1 MAAQDFIRVTA
12 SCLRAN
18 FISYR
23 AWSKKFKW
31 LVPDH
36 FFEGAEKLLSIW
48 FTTEEGKGE
57 EHGDLK
63 KIPRGKW
70 DELVRGVDAEILS
83 EIEDEDVRAFIL
95 SESSLFVFENRI
107 IVKTCGTTRC
117 LKALEYSIT
126 LAAKMC
132 GLTRLQDV
140 FYSRRNFLQPKAQ
153 VDMHSS
159 FSDEV
164 GYLDKFVEGGAPY
177 VMGKVNID
185 CWFFYTK
192 VQRSSTGVSI
202 GQPDQ
207 RFELIMSDLDPQAM
221 KQFYYSSN
229 QTGHAA
235 TLSSGISKLIPGAR
249 IDSHMFQPCGYSCN
263 AIIPGGFY
271 FTIHI
276 TPETDFSFASFET
289 NHPDGNHAGFMEKV
303 LNIFKPGHLIV
314 TKLANQLS
322 KTNVMSDFRL
332 ENYDLQDLQITK
344 YPCYDV
350 HYSSYDVRSL
360 ADHC

>member
-1 MAAQDFIRVTA
+1 
-12 SCLRAN
+12 
-18 FISYR
+18 
-23 AWSKKFKW
+23 
-31 LVPDH
+31 
-36 FFEGAEKLLSIW
+36 
-48 FTTEEGKGE
+48 
-57 EHGDLK
+57 
-63 KIPRGKW
+63 
-70 DELVRGVDAEILS
+70 
-83 EIEDEDVRAFIL
+83 
-95 SESSLFVFENRI
+95 
-107 IVKTCGTTRC
+107 
-117 LKALEYSIT
+117 
-126 LAAKMC
+126 
-132 GLTRLQDV
+132 
-140 FYSRRNFLQPKAQ
+140 
-153 VDMHSS
+153 
-159 FSDEV
+159 
-164 GYLDKFVEGGAPY
+164 
-177 VMGKVNID
+177 
-185 CWFFYTK
+185 
-192 VQRSSTGVSI
+192 
-202 GQPDQ
+202 
-207 RFELIMSDLDPQAM
+207 M
-221 KQFYYSSN
+221 KQFYYRFVASMNRNNTDKARTCEHNYAFFASKSIITSSN

-314 TKLANQLS
+314 TKLANQVMKFSIQVLYFYKLS